1 MSIISEEVTMF
12 KRLFIFLLV
21 AFFSASL
28 VAQPQENEL
37 SLSLE
42 DCVVKAMQN
51 NLGVA
56 IEVLSPELAGI
67 AISRANEKFMPSLSL
82 NYDRND
88 TSSASYSFLDAAG
101 TVSQLQSAYS
111 AQVIQQIP
119 TGGNFSVMLDGYGV
133 ESNRNFQTI
142 NPRYGSTLR
151 FNFTQP
157 LLKDFGLK
165 ISRKE
170 IIVAKNNYERSEK
183 DLQKALQDTVYSV
196 EDAYWNLIYAIENLK
211 VKQQS
216 LSLAQDLLEKNRR
229 AVEVGTMA
237 PIDILTAQAQVAS
250 READILQADAQ
261 VKNQEDMLKTIINL
275 GAENQEADLM
285 KIVPTDKPFEEKK
298 EVSLDQALSIAM
310 QSRPDL
316 QASRVTL
323 KNNEIELSYTKN
335 QLLPDLSL
343 NASYWSPG
351 VSGDQIIYQ
360 GGNPLTGPAIDTIP
374 GGYSDS
380 LKDAFGFKFQNWSIG
395 LTLNVPLNS
404 FLSRAAFAQA
414 RVNLEQSQLRLRQL
428 EQQVFTDLKIA
439 VRDVETN
446 YKRIQ
451 ALKLARELAERQLE
465 AEEEKLKVGLSTNY
479 FVLQYQTELSNQ
491 RSLELRAI
499 IDYNLSLAGLSRELG
514 VSLQEKNIKMSD
526 MKGR

>member
-1 MSIISEEVTMF
+1 MF
-12 KRLFIFLLV
+12 KRLVTVLLV
-21 AFFSASL
+21 PFLSL
-28 VAQPQENEL
+28 SLAAQSQDKAL

-42 DCVVKAMQN
+42 ECVVKAMEN

-56 IEVLSPELAGI
+56 IEVLNPELADIGI
-67 AISRANEKFMPSLSL
+67 SGAKEKFMPSFSF
-82 NYDRND
+82 NYDRRD

-101 TVSQLQSAYS
+101 TVEQLQSTFS
-111 AQVIQQIP
+111 AQINQQIP
-119 TGGNFSVMLDGYGV
+119 TGGNFSVVLDGYSV
-133 ESNRNFQTI
+133 DSNRNFQTI

-157 LLKDFGLK
+157 LLKDFGLN

-170 IIVAKNNYERSEK
+170 IIVARNNFERSEK
-183 DLQKALQDTVYSV
+183 DLQKALQDTVYTV

-216 LSLAQDLLEKNRR
+216 LSLAQDLLEKNRQ

-261 VKNQEDMLKTIINL
+261 VKNQEDMLKTILNL
-275 GAENQEADLM
+275 AAENQEAVLM
-285 KIVPTDKPFEEKK
+285 KIVPTDKPFEGKK
-298 EVSLDQALSIAM
+298 DVSLEQALSIAM

-323 KNNEIELSYTKN
+323 KNDEIELGYTKN
-335 QLLPDLSL
+335 QMLPDLSL
-343 NASYWSPG
+343 TASYWSPG

-360 GGNPLTGPAIDTIP
+360 GGSPLTGPQIGTIP
-374 GGYSDS
+374 GGFSDS
-380 LKDAFGFKFQNWSIG
+380 MKDALGFKFQNWQIG
-395 LTLNVPLNS
+395 LTLNVPLNN
-404 FLSRAAFAQA
+404 FFSRAAFAQA
-414 RVNLEQSQLRLRQL
+414 QVNLEQSQLRLKQL

-446 YKRIQ
+446 FKRIQ
-451 ALKLARELAERQLE
+451 ALKVARELAQRQLE

-499 IDYNLSLAGLSRELG
+499 IDYNLSLARLSRELG
-514 VSLQEKNIKMSD
+514 VSLQEKNIKISD

>member
-1 MSIISEEVTMF
+1 MI
-12 KRLFIFLLV
+12 KRLCAVLLLPFLSITLI
-21 AFFSASL
+21 
-28 VAQPQENEL
+28 AQSQENEL

-42 DCVVKAMQN
+42 ECIVKAMEN

-56 IEVLSPELAGI
+56 IEVLSPELADI
-67 AISRANEKFMPSLSL
+67 AINQANEKFMPILSF
-82 NYDRND
+82 NYDRRD
-88 TSSASYSFLDAAG
+88 TNSASYSFLDAAG
-101 TVSQLQSAYS
+101 TVSQLQSTFS
-111 AQVIQQIP
+111 AQIIQQIP
-119 TGGNFSVMLDGYGV
+119 TGGNFSVVLDGYGV

-157 LLKDFGLK
+157 LLKDFGLN

-170 IIVAKNNYERSEK
+170 IIVARNNFERSEK

-216 LSLAQDLLEKNRR
+216 LSLARDLLEKNRR

-250 READILQADAQ
+250 READILQAEAQ
-261 VKNQEDMLKTIINL
+261 VKNQEDLLKTIINL
-275 GAENQEADLM
+275 GAEKQEADLL
-285 KIVPTDKPFEEKK
+285 KIIPTDKPFDEIK

-316 QASRVTL
+316 QASRMTL
-323 KNNEIELSYTKN
+323 KNNEIELGYTKN

-343 NASYWSPG
+343 TASYWSPG
-351 VSGDQIIYQ
+351 VSGDHIIYQ
-360 GGNPLTGPAIDTIP
+360 GGNPLTGPEIGTIP

-380 LKDAFGFKFQNWSIG
+380 FKDAFGFKFQNWAIG
-395 LTLNVPLNS
+395 LTLNVPLNN

-414 RVNLEQSQLRLRQL
+414 QVSLEQSQLRLKQL

-446 YKRIQ
+446 FKRIQ
-451 ALKLARELAERQLE
+451 ALKLARELAEKQLE

-491 RSLELRAI
+491 RSLELRVI
-499 IDYNLSLAGLSRELG
+499 IDYNLSLARLSRELG
-514 VSLQEKNIKMSD
+514 VSLQEKDIRISD